1 MRDPNATQRNTTQ
14 GNANQCMQCRVCCNL
29 RSEAVILE
37 QRRQPVRPH
46 SVFNKRAAIC
56 MHTRVGGACTSGH
69 FSFRHGRRVCTCG
82 RCLHKW
88 PLQLQTW
95 ETIECALIGSIV
107 CLSPLPR
114 KPAHG
119 WRQSETIV
127 KAACVLCAVRCCCCH
142 CEKAGNGL
150 DHGRSSVSGAS
161 EAVVEVSSTVTQSPE
176 RV

>member
-1 MRDPNATQRNTTQ
+1 MDMRDPNATQRNTTQ

-56 MHTRVGGACTSGH
+56 MHTRVGGACTSE
-69 FSFRHGRRVCTCG
+69 
-82 RCLHKW
+82 W
-88 PLQLQTW
+88 PLQLQSD
-95 ETIECALIGSIV
+95 ECALIGSIV

-161 EAVVEVSSTVTQSPE
+161 EAVVEVSSTVDFTQSPE